1 MSPFLARGIL
11 TDIPTHAG
19 LHALAFHFFVQVLST
34 IWKELTLIRVS
45 LASLIIRP
53 LTAIL

>member
-11 TDIPTHAG
+11 TDTPTHAG